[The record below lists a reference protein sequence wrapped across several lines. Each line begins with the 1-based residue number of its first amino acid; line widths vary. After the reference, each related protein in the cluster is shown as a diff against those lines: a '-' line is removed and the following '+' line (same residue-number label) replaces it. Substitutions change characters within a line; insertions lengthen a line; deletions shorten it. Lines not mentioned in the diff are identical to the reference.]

1 MQLSENWQV
10 SSRWVRIHTMG
21 YGRCCRAGIRLAA
34 YLLLLL
40 IPLFSF
46 AQSEERPFAV
56 VVYAEGD
63 RITLY
68 RDGVLAQYDVLLDSV
83 VGLPL
88 FQGDLVQTDPGT
100 YLELQTVPAGTLLKV
115 AENTTFQLSALGEE
129 SGQGRVQL
137 TYGRIRAKVQKVTGS
152 APFAIYG
159 RGVVAGV
166 RGTDFGYDLVAE
178 RGGATVPVTQ
188 VYCFE
193 GAVEVSA
200 APSPAGETAGT
211 EKTAASSIVIRADQM
226 VSVAQLSGAA
236 ETAGPGE
243 ESTEPQ
249 PSFKTETLAPE
260 IRSYWSTNDFQ
271 LERLSPQELKTR
283 FPALP
288 EATDGVGMSSV
299 GSEAEPHAEGKGQS
313 GEGTP
318 AAQGDVAVPEMP
330 LQPGEL
336 SPSTQYEP
344 EIFATRTA
352 LRSAGIVTTVLGG
365 IVELAGVGVR
375 FAAENFVPATSSGT
389 AEVVADAL
397 MGGGGLLLTGGI
409 TTYIVSLFVNK

>member
-1 MQLSENWQV
+1 
-10 SSRWVRIHTMG
+10 MG
-21 YGRCCRAGIRLAA
+21 DNRCCRAGIRVAA

-40 IPLFSF
+40 LPHFSF
-46 AQSEERPFAV
+46 AQSQERPFAV
-56 VVYAEGD
+56 IVYAEGD

-68 RDGVLAQYDVLLDSV
+68 RDGALNQYDVLLDSV

-88 FQGDLVQTDPGT
+88 FEGDLVQTDPGT

-115 AENTTFQLSALGEE
+115 AENTTFQLSTLGEE

-137 TYGRIRAKVQKVTGS
+137 TYGRIRAKVQKVTGT

-166 RGTDFGYDLVAE
+166 RGTDFGYDFVAE
-178 RGGATVPVTQ
+178 RSGATVPVTQ

-200 APSPAGETAGT
+200 APSPASAGETGGT
-211 EKTAASSIVIRADQM
+211 EKTTASSIVIHADQM
-226 VSVAQLSGAA
+226 VSVAHLPWTA
-236 ETAGPGE
+236 ETTDGGGD
-243 ESTEPQ
+243 STEPQ
-249 PSFKTETLAPE
+249 PPFKTDTLAPE

-271 LERLSPQELKTR
+271 LERLSPEELKTR

-288 EATDGVGMSSV
+288 EAAGGVGMKSG
-299 GSEAEPHAEGKGQS
+299 GSEVEPQAEGAGQS
-313 GEGTP
+313 ERDTP
-318 AAQGDVAVPEMP
+318 KAQGQGDVAAPEMP

-344 EIFATRTA
+344 EIFARRTA

-375 FAAENFVPATSSGT
+375 LAGENFVPAASQGT